1 MKKTLDTFLF
11 EARNTLHSTHTLK
24 DGRTLKVYHDGDG
37 IFKAYVGNNLAG
49 ALMVDYPQKREDGS
63 KYLQVFNTEV
73 KEPFRRLGVAT
84 HMYDAAEA
92 VHGPLEPSKAQSD
105 DAFAF
110 WSKRRPEAYGGPD
123 NDLRFHP
130 KAASLVG
137 KEVTH
142 PEYGKGHIKKVLSTG
157 VFVEKPNG
165 NTYTLSRS
173 KIGHLL

>member
-24 DGRTLKVYHDGDG
+24 DGRTLKVYHNGSG
-37 IFKAYVGNNLAG
+37 IFKAFVGNNLAG

-63 KYLQVFNTEV
+63 KFLQVFNTEV

-92 VHGPLEPSKAQSD
+92 VHGPLEPSEAQSD

-123 NDLRFHP
+123 KDLRFHP

-137 KEVTH
+137 QTVHH
-142 PEYGKGHIKKVLSTG
+142 PEYGSGKIGKVHSRG
-157 VFVEKPNG
+157 VHVEKPNG
-165 NTYTLSRS
+165 NTYWLRRNE
-173 KIGHLL
+173 IRHLL